1 MPLPILNSPAQAT
14 PESLVR
20 YFHQTEQRLAEH
32 LGEVTALDVGTAI
45 ANPAL
50 SNVHDANVLLDAAI
64 PEGMSAAEV
73 FDLAQAHFA
82 AQGTRWWKCVLNPSL
97 PAERTAPFA
106 EHLVANGY
114 TRENSDI
121 LYLDRM
127 PTATVAEAAG
137 VRIIPARASYRHA
150 RQLAEEM
157 AAAVGEPQVAEL
169 LILDLD
175 DPHWDAV
182 LALIGT
188 EAAGHVGVLAAG
200 EIGRIETLHV
210 SEKHRRHGVGRTL
223 MSRALEICAR
233 SLFKHV
239 FLSCRAENAPAQAL
253 YAQLGFRKVGEF
265 VEYRAAKESPGSAAL
280 RPGA

>member
-1 MPLPILNSPAQAT
+1 MPLPILNSPAQAK
-14 PESLVR
+14 PEPLVR
-20 YFHQTEQRLAEH
+20 YFHQTEQRMAEH
-32 LGEVTALDVGTAI
+32 LGEVTALEVGTAI

-50 SNVHDANVLLDAAI
+50 PNVHDANVLLDAAI
-64 PEGMSAAEV
+64 PEGMSAAEA
-73 FDLAQAHFA
+73 FDMGRSHYA

-97 PAERTAPFA
+97 PTERTSPLA
-106 EHLVANGY
+106 EHLVASGY
-114 TRENSDI
+114 TRASSDI

-150 RQLAEEM
+150 RQLAEEI
-157 AAAVGEPQVAEL
+157 AAAVGEPQVAEVL
-169 LILDLD
+169 LLDLD

-182 LALIGT
+182 LALIGA
-188 EAAGHVGVLAAG
+188 EAAGHVGVLAVG

-210 SEKHRRHGVGRTL
+210 SAKHRRRGVGRTL

-265 VEYRAAKESPGSAAL
+265 VEYRAPKPLPTVPVSS
-280 RPGA
+280 